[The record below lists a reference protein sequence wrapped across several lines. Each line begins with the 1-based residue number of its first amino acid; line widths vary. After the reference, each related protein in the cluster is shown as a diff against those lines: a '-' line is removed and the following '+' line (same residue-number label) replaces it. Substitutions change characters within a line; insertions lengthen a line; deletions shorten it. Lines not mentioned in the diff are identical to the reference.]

1 MAQPPSYGK
10 AATASTSRATKPF
23 PPKKRKA
30 PPVQQPPLP
39 QQQQMPPDNA
49 AIAQAILQR
58 KAGGY

>member
-23 PPKKRKA
+23 PPKKKKA

-39 QQQQMPPDNA
+39 QQQMPPDNA